1 MQRLLRM
8 NGFLPLVLV
17 AFMNAFVDLGHK
29 VVIQNTVFKVYDGAL
44 QVALT
49 GLVNAL
55 ILLPFVA
62 LMSPAGFIAD
72 RFAKPRVMRH
82 AAAAA
87 VIVTLLITACY
98 HLGWFWAAFAL
109 TFVLAVQS
117 AVYGPAKLGYLKELA
132 GVEELAAANG
142 VLQAASTG
150 AILTGMLA
158 FSFGFEF
165 LIDGARTASA
175 SGAVLTNIAPLGWCL
190 VAGAALEYL
199 LTLRLPIVRD
209 DDPSL
214 SFDFARY
221 RSGGYLRETLGAL
234 WSRPVLRLS
243 VIGLGIFWSI
253 AQVLVAVYPTFAE
266 SFLGLSNVAMI
277 QLVMAAASV
286 GVVLGSL
293 AAAALSRAHIETG
306 FIPLG
311 ALGVAA
317 CLVLLPGAA
326 QAPMQGALFLALG
339 AFGALFIVP
348 LNALVQF
355 NAGEHELGRVLA
367 ASALV
372 NNVLMIGFLA
382 LTVVFALGGF
392 DERALLGIITLVAA
406 GGALYTVLKLPQ
418 SLVRVLM
425 SRLFA
430 VRYRL
435 EVTGMEHVPRSGGV
449 LLLGNHVSWIDW
461 AVVAMASPRPVR
473 FVMARGIYERWYLRW
488 FLDFVGV
495 IPIATGRAQQSLRD
509 IGAHLAAGEVVC
521 LFPEGAISR
530 HGQLNEFKRGFERAA
545 ANAGEAE
552 LVIVPFYLRG
562 LWGSQFSY
570 AAQTLKTRPARGPRR
585 TIGVAFGPPMAPTS
599 NATSVKQAVAEL
611 SIVAWEAH
619 AATLPSLPLG
629 WLTGARRDG
638 GAIALVESTGTRLT
652 RSALACRVL
661 TLAPRIRRRVRSRA
675 VGIALPPGADSA
687 SANLAALL
695 AGRTVVNL
703 DATTLDDDLLRRAG
717 VDTLIT
723 SRRYRA
729 SIAPRDAGSSAGAAC
744 ETLLLEDL
752 EAGRGRARRACAW
765 LMLRL
770 LPATWLVR
778 LNGADLDADRTAA
791 IVFSRGR
798 RGTPKAVRLSHRSV
812 YANLRQITDMLNPTE
827 HDVVVGC
834 LPASHA
840 FGLTVTTLLP
850 LVEGLPLLTHPAPE
864 DALGVARAVYRYDGT
879 LLFLTSGLL
888 PGYLDDARVQP
899 LMLESLRLVI
909 AGGGRLDAAVR
920 ESFVRKFRK
929 TVYEGYGTTE
939 TTPVASV
946 NVPDYLDGQ
955 NWKLHA
961 GHKEGTVGMPLPG
974 SSFRIVDPLT
984 HAALP
989 PGQDGLVLIGGVQ
1002 LMQGY
1007 VDDVASTAAALL
1019 EIDGRRWFNSGD
1031 HGHLDDDGFLTLAAP

>member
-158 FSFGFEF
+158 FSFGFEY

-175 SGAVLTNIAPLGWCL
+175 SGAVLTTIAPLGWCL
-190 VAGAALEYL
+190 VAGAAIEYL

-430 VRYRL
+430 VR
-435 EVTGMEHVPRSGGV
+435 
-449 LLLGNHVSWIDW
+449 
-461 AVVAMASPRPVR
+461 
-473 FVMARGIYERWYLRW
+473 
-488 FLDFVGV
+488 
-495 IPIATGRAQQSLRD
+495 
-509 IGAHLAAGEVVC
+509 
-521 LFPEGAISR
+521 
-530 HGQLNEFKRGFERAA
+530 
-545 ANAGEAE
+545 
-552 LVIVPFYLRG
+552 
-562 LWGSQFSY
+562 
-570 AAQTLKTRPARGPRR
+570 
-585 TIGVAFGPPMAPTS
+585 
-599 NATSVKQAVAEL
+599 
-611 SIVAWEAH
+611 
-619 AATLPSLPLG
+619 
-629 WLTGARRDG
+629 
-638 GAIALVESTGTRLT
+638 
-652 RSALACRVL
+652 
-661 TLAPRIRRRVRSRA
+661 
-675 VGIALPPGADSA
+675 
-687 SANLAALL
+687 
-695 AGRTVVNL
+695 
-703 DATTLDDDLLRRAG
+703 
-717 VDTLIT
+717 
-723 SRRYRA
+723 
-729 SIAPRDAGSSAGAAC
+729 
-744 ETLLLEDL
+744 
-752 EAGRGRARRACAW
+752 
-765 LMLRL
+765 
-770 LPATWLVR
+770 
-778 LNGADLDADRTAA
+778 
-791 IVFSRGR
+791 
-798 RGTPKAVRLSHRSV
+798 
-812 YANLRQITDMLNPTE
+812 
-827 HDVVVGC
+827 
-834 LPASHA
+834 
-840 FGLTVTTLLP
+840 
-850 LVEGLPLLTHPAPE
+850 
-864 DALGVARAVYRYDGT
+864 
-879 LLFLTSGLL
+879 
-888 PGYLDDARVQP
+888 
-899 LMLESLRLVI
+899 
-909 AGGGRLDAAVR
+909 
-920 ESFVRKFRK
+920 
-929 TVYEGYGTTE
+929 
-939 TTPVASV
+939 
-946 NVPDYLDGQ
+946 
-955 NWKLHA
+955 
-961 GHKEGTVGMPLPG
+961 
-974 SSFRIVDPLT
+974 
-984 HAALP
+984 
-989 PGQDGLVLIGGVQ
+989 
-1002 LMQGY
+1002 
-1007 VDDVASTAAALL
+1007 
-1019 EIDGRRWFNSGD
+1019 
-1031 HGHLDDDGFLTLAAP
+1031 